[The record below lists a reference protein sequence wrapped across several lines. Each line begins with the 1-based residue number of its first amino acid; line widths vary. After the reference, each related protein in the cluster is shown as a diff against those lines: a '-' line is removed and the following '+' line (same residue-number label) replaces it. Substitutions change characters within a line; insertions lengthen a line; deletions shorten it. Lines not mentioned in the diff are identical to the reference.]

1 MQGNLNE
8 IDIRSVLQLIELGQ
22 QTGEL
27 CPGVALTITIELAMP
42 AVKATPTQLQIPQE
56 QYWFVFFLNGQI
68 VYVVDSDSSLS
79 VDHLRRYRVDESR

>member
-27 CPGVALTITIELAMP
+27 LSRRIALTITIELAMP
-42 AVKATPTQLQIPQE
+42 AVKATPTQLK
-56 QYWFVFFLNGQI
+56 FLKSSTGLSFSST
-68 VYVVDSDSSLS
+68 VKLSVVDSDSSLS
-79 VDHLRRYRVDESR
+79 VYVTTYVVTG